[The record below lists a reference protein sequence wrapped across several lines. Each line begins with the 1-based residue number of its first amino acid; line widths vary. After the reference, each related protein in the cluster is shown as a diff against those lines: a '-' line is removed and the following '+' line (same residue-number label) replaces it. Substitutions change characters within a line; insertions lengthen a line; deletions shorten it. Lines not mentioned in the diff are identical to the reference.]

1 MSTSRAARLRTL
13 VAVALSL
20 TAGAAVLVASQSGSA
35 TAATAAPDCGPKVMK
50 SFFRAWKCTFD
61 DEFDGAALDPAKWI
75 AQSTAASGFTTGQDC
90 FVDSPDNVSVADG
103 SLNLTVRQ
111 EAAPFTCTKPGGGS
125 FTTDVTAGSV
135 STYNRFAQAY
145 GRFEIRAA
153 FPAATVAGVHSAFWL
168 WPTTITQAW
177 PGSGE
182 IDVAEYYSRYP
193 DRVIPYLHY
202 LPSKYDANMTNNNCL
217 VADPSA
223 FHTYTL
229 EWSSSA
235 IVISYDGKICLKDT
249 SWSPAG
255 HRKPYPFNSPFMVA
269 LTQGLGSTGN
279 EYVAGTT
286 PLPGTMKVD
295 YVRVWS

>member
-1 MSTSRAARLRTL
+1 MSSSRHARVRAIL
-13 VAVALSL
+13 VSALAL
-20 TAGAAVLVASQSGSA
+20 TAGAVLLSVQQGPAQ
-35 TAATAAPDCGPKVMK
+35 AATAGPDCGPKVYK
-50 SFFRAWKCTFD
+50 GFLRTWKCTFVD
-61 DEFDGAALDPAKWI
+61 NFDGTTLDGSKWI
-75 AQSTAASGFTTGQDC
+75 AQTTAGSGYTTGKDC
-90 FVDSPDNVSVADG
+90 FVDAPGNVSVSDG
-103 SLNLTVRQ
+103 MLNLTVRQ
-111 EAAPFTCTKPGGGS
+111 ESAPFTCAKPGAP

-153 FPAATVAGVHSAFWL
+153 MPAVTVPGVHSAFWL
-168 WPTTITQAW
+168 WPTTITEAW

-193 DRVIPYLHY
+193 DRLIPYLHY
-202 LPSKYDANMTNNNCL
+202 LPSKYDPNMTNTSCL

-229 EWSSSA
+229 EWTSSA
-235 IVISYDGKICLKDT
+235 ITISYDGKVCLRN
-249 SWSPAG
+249 SGWSPYG

-269 LTQGLGSTGN
+269 LTQALGSTGN
-279 EYVAGTT
+279 DYVAGTT

>member
-1 MSTSRAARLRTL
+1 MSSRPARLR
-13 VAVALSL
+13 AYVAL
-20 TAGAAVLVASQSGSA
+20 GAALVVAAALLSVQQGSA
-35 TAATAAPDCGPKVMK
+35 QAATTAPDCGPKINK
-50 SFFRAWKCTFD
+50 TFFRAWKCTFA
-61 DEFDGAALDPAKWI
+61 DEFNGSTLDPSKWI
-75 AQSTAASGFTTGQDC
+75 AQQTATSNFTSGKDC

-103 SLNLTVRQ
+103 MLNLTVRQ
-111 EAAPFTCTKPGGGS
+111 EATPFVCTKPGGGS
-125 FTTDVTAGSV
+125 FSTDVTAGSV
-135 STYNRFAQAY
+135 STFNRFAQAY

-153 FPAATVAGVHSAFWL
+153 FPDIKVAGVHSAFWL
-168 WPTTITQAW
+168 WPTTITEAW

-193 DRVIPYLHY
+193 DRVIPFLHY
-202 LPSKYDANMTNNNCL
+202 APTKYDANMTNNNCL
-217 VADPSA
+217 VNNPSA

-229 EWSSSA
+229 EWSNTA
-235 IVISYDGKICLKDT
+235 IEIKFDGKTCLRNT
-249 SWSPAG
+249 AWSPIG

>member
-1 MSTSRAARLRTL
+1 MSTSRPARLRAL
-13 VAVALSL
+13 VALAVALTS
-20 TAGAAVLVASQSGSA
+20 GAVLLGTQQGSA
-35 TAATAAPDCGPKVMK
+35 QAATAPDCGAPVVKGW
-50 SFFRAWKCTFD
+50 FQNWKCTFSD
-61 DEFDGAALDPAKWI
+61 DFNGSALDTSKWV
-75 AQSTAASGFTTGQDC
+75 AQTTAASGFGMGKDC
-90 FVDSPDNVSVADG
+90 FVDSPNNVSVADG
-103 SLNLTVRQ
+103 TLNLTVRR
-111 EAAPFTCTKPGGGS
+111 ESAPFVCSKPGGAFG
-125 FTTDVTAGSV
+125 TDVTAASV

-153 FPAATVAGVHSAFWL
+153 FPGVTTAGVHSALWL

-182 IDVAEYYSRYP
+182 IDLGEYYSRYP

-202 LPSKYDANMTNNNCL
+202 LPAYNDPYVTNYNCL

-229 EWSSSA
+229 EWSA
-235 IVISYDGKICLKDT
+235 NGIVISYDGKTCLKNT
-249 SWSPAG
+249 NWSPWG
-255 HRKPYPFNSPFMVA
+255 NRHPYPFNSPFMVA

-279 EYVAGTT
+279 DYVAGTT